1 MHTIEDKDVVFFTT
15 TLLTQFYVRFDISL
29 HSFRGEVCA
38 HKTSLTPLLI
48 VEMPDQ
54 TQENEL

>member
-29 HSFRGEVCA
+29 HSFRGGGGFVPI
-38 HKTSLTPLLI
+38 KL
-48 VEMPDQ
+48 V
-54 TQENEL
+54 